1 MKKILFYIQLHLSEH
16 WEYGWRGVV
25 FLVGFPI
32 FVFACLLYNF
42 ATDFDIYFQDSSF
55 QWWGKAFFYAFPFF
69 TVTLSYVFLL
79 KKQAILKKPDFWLL
93 SLLIVLVLFLNQYI
107 SLFDTNRFDSALR
120 YFFKKLFFNVDCCIF
135 YLLLPLGYWFLV
147 HRKSHPEFHFYGLS
161 SKGFDYQTYLFM
173 LLVMLP
179 LLYGVSFRADFLEMY
194 PRYKAGM
201 AEHFWGISPFWT
213 VSTYELSYSLQF
225 VCLEIFFRGFIVMA
239 LAKYLGSGA
248 IWVMVA
254 VYVFIHFNK
263 PMFEAIGSFFGG
275 YILGVIAYYSR
286 SIYGGMFIHIGV
298 ALLMELFAFLQ
309 G

>member
-1 MKKILFYIQLHLSEH
+1 LKKILFYIQLHLSEH

-107 SLFDTNRFDSALR
+107 SLFDINRFDSALR

-179 LLYGVSFRADFLEMY
+179 LLYGVSFRADSW
-194 PRYKAGM
+194 KC
-201 AEHFWGISPFWT
+201 I
-213 VSTYELSYSLQF
+213 
-225 VCLEIFFRGFIVMA
+225 
-239 LAKYLGSGA
+239 LATKQV
-248 IWVMVA
+248 W
-254 VYVFIHFNK
+254 
-263 PMFEAIGSFFGG
+263 
-275 YILGVIAYYSR
+275 R
-286 SIYGGMFIHIGV
+286 SIFGV
-298 ALLMELFAFLQ
+298 YLLF
-309 G
+309 GR